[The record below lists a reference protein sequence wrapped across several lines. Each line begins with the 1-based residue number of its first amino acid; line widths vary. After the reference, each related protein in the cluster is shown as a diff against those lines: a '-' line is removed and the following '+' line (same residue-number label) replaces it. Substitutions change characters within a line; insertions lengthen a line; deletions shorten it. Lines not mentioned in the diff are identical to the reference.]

1 MNDARRLRSRRWITV
16 VLVTTITIAVA
27 GYVTGTSRAP
37 SHGGYREDPSPETH
51 PARVPTQAGMA
62 EARYADRNRELSAAF
77 ARLGPAPVGARSD
90 ATPAERAAMRD
101 ALRAFEGAPPMLP
114 HAVDQRGMPACLA
127 CHQDGMTVNGR
138 VAPAMTHT
146 AYASC
151 LQCHAPAGGVPTRS
165 PSPHSV
171 STESTFVGVRGRDET
186 APARRSAP

>member
-1 MNDARRLRSRRWITV
+1 MNDARRLRSRRSVTV
-16 VLVTTITIAVA
+16 VLVATITIAVA
-27 GYVTGTSRAP
+27 GYVTGTSYPP
-37 SHGGYREDPSPETH
+37 SHGGYRADAAPETH

-62 EARYADRNRELSAAF
+62 QARYADRNAELSAAF
-77 ARLGPAPVGARSD
+77 ARLGPAPVGARSG
-90 ATPAERAAMRD
+90 ATPAERQAMRD

-151 LQCHAPAGGVPTRS
+151 LQCHAPASGVPTRS

-171 STESTFVGVRGRDET
+171 STESSFVGVRGRE
-186 APARRSAP
+186 ASVPPPRSTP